1 MQEKQLISGLD
12 SIGTKHCPFMLKKVK
27 KNDCASLL
35 KQFMQFLYRSFCM
48 KIIQILCQFQA
59 FKCSGSSTKKAI
71 ASKFGLE

>member
-27 KNDCASLL
+27 NDCASLL
-35 KQFMQFLYRSFCM
+35 KQSMQFLYRSFCM
-48 KIIQILCQFQA
+48 KIIQILCHFQA
-59 FKCSGSSTKKAI
+59 FKCSGAATKKPI